1 MRGIYLNAQLSN
13 NGWYKKTPLSPVLRP
28 HDHQNI
34 EISCSLRTNEK
45 MSKAPLRRLSL
56 IFSPYHVGIRG
67 KGPGAGPGFLKARGL
82 TQSLQGLG
90 LPIDE
95 VEVEPVDDF
104 EGEIGRSFEVIR
116 RTAKLVAQARQQ
128 NTFPIVLAGNCSSAV
143 GVAAGLH
150 ASGGYDDGQLGCV
163 WFDAHDDFNTPDT
176 VLSGYFDSMPI
187 AMLAGQCWKG
197 LLETVPGHRAIN
209 LNRLVNVGM
218 RDVNDLERARVEKA
232 GFDVIWGNTEKKVDF
247 KGELRTVLQRKQLR
261 PTMVHFDVDSLDI
274 SIGKANQFA
283 APGGLLK
290 ADIVGCFKEISEAAE
305 PVALTVASFDPSY
318 DGAENLSSVAIE
330 SITTF
335 IQSLVSSGVL
345 AKP

>member
-1 MRGIYLNAQLSN
+1 MAR
-13 NGWYKKTPLSPVLRP
+13 
-28 HDHQNI
+28 
-34 EISCSLRTNEK
+34 
-45 MSKAPLRRLSL
+45 APLRHLSL

-82 TQSLQGLG
+82 AKSLHDFG
-90 LPIDE
+90 LPIHE
-95 VEVEPVDDF
+95 LEIEPVDDF
-104 EGEIGRSFEVIR
+104 EGDIGRSFEVIR

-128 NTFPIVLAGNCSSAV
+128 GSFPIVLAGNCSSAV

-197 LLETVPGHRAIN
+197 LLETVTGHRAIN
-209 LNRLVNVGM
+209 LNQLVHVGM
-218 RDVNDLERARVEKA
+218 RDVNVLERARVEEA
-232 GFDVIWGNTEKKVDF
+232 GFDVIWGNTEKTVDF
-247 KGELRTVLQRKQLR
+247 RGELRTVLQRKQLR
-261 PTMVHFDVDSLDI
+261 PTMVHFDVDSLDT
-274 SIGKANQFA
+274 SIGKANRFA

-290 ADIVGCFKEISEAAE
+290 ADIDGCLEEISKAAE
-305 PVALTVASFDPSY
+305 PVSLTVASFDPSY
-318 DGAENLSSVAIE
+318 EGAENLSSVAIE
-330 SITTF
+330 SIKTF
-335 IQSLVSSGVL
+335 IHSLVVSGVL